1 MEELLAQCICIN
13 CTGKNLMKMKVD
25 PRVILLCILN
35 ATFSSNSNLN
45 IKHVSSNSNL
55 NIKHGLKM
63 INLGF

>member
-1 MEELLAQCICIN
+1 MEELLAQRICIN

-45 IKHVSSNSNL
+45 IKH
-55 NIKHGLKM
+55 GLKM

>member
-45 IKHVSSNSNL
+45 IKH
-55 NIKHGLKM
+55 GLKM